1 MRDPAFLADAKKTH
15 LDIEPI
21 TEQGMEKIVA
31 RIFKLDPALAA
42 KLKSILN
49 PNSIVVVK
57 TSGPEGAAI

>member
-1 MRDPAFLADAKKTH
+1 MRDPEFLADAKKTN

-21 TEQGMEKIVA
+21 TEQEMEQIVA

-49 PNSIVVVK
+49 PK
-57 TSGPEGAAI
+57 